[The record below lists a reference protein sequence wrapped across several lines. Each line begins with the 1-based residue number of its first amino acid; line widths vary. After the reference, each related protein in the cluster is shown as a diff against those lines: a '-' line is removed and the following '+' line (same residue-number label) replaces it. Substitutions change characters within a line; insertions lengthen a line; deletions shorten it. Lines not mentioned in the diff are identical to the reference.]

1 MEQISNEVFSYFDF
15 KKRNSSNE
23 EILFICD
30 HSSHQIPKKY
40 NNLGLDEESIT
51 SHIGFDIGSRQLTIQ
66 LTKQLKASCFLSNF
80 SRLLIDPNRKVSDD
94 DLILEESFG
103 IKIPGNSKIKK
114 EEKNQRINRFH
125 KKYHVAL
132 NKIINKLASKK
143 KIYLIAIHSFTKKSQ
158 IFNRPNEIGLL
169 WNNDISLL
177 VPMLKYLNSLNL
189 NVGNN
194 FPYSGHLYNYTLD
207 FHSEENKSPNLS
219 IEIRNDLI
227 CNQKGINKWTRILKN
242 SFENVLES
250 RRK

>member
-1 MEQISNEVFSYFDF
+1 M
-15 KKRNSSNE
+15 
-23 EILFICD
+23 
-30 HSSHQIPKKY
+30 
-40 NNLGLDEESIT
+40 
-51 SHIGFDIGSRQLTIQ
+51 
-66 LTKQLKASCFLSNF
+66 
-80 SRLLIDPNRKVSDD
+80 
-94 DLILEESFG
+94 
-103 IKIPGNSKIKK
+103 
-114 EEKNQRINRFH
+114 
-125 KKYHVAL
+125 
-132 NKIINKLASKK
+132 
-143 KIYLIAIHSFTKKSQ
+143 IAIHSFTKTSQ